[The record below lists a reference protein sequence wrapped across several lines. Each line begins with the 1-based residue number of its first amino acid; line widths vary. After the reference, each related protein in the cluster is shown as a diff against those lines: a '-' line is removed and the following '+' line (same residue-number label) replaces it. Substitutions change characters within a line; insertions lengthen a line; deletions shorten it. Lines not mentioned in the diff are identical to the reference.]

1 MAKDDRTVHWTHNG
15 KQVRTIEDT
24 PDGSIGFIYMVTNLT
39 NGKWYIGRKTFR
51 AKKKKKLTKKEK
63 ALPENSRKT
72 YKMVDHEYK
81 GWQNYT
87 GSNAVLNEDIEKRK
101 HKYKK
106 EILRWCFS
114 KAELTF
120 YEGREIVCGDALLDD
135 NCYNSWVS
143 MKVFGNNLK
152 Q

>member
-1 MAKDDRTVHWTHNG
+1 MKKQTVNWTYNG
-15 KQVRTIEDT
+15 KEIRTIEDT
-24 PDGSIGFIYMVTNLT
+24 PEGSIGFVYLVTNTTT
-39 NGKWYIGRKTFR
+39 NKWYVGRKTFR
-51 AKKKKKLTKKEK
+51 AKRKKKLTKKEK
-63 ALPENSRKT
+63 SLPENSRKK

-81 GWQNYT
+81 GWQSYT
-87 GSNAVLNEDIEKRK
+87 GSNDLLNKDINEKG

-106 EILRWCFS
+106 EILRWCFT

-152 Q
+152 